1 MEKTSIIPARDPKQ
15 CVVGQKDTAGLAVVM
30 MTMMMMMMVMMKM
43 VMKMVMVI

>member
-1 MEKTSIIPARDPKQ
+1 MKKTSIIPARDPKQ

-30 MTMMMMMMVMMKM
+30 TMMMMVVMMKM